1 VSGRT
6 RPERQEQA
14 TVVRVRDRAKM
25 MAEAGRRPGGYVLKS
40 PREIE
45 LMRQAGAV
53 VHRVLAEMERLVQP
67 GVITADLNR
76 RAEERIAEAGGVAL
90 FKGVVNPQARF
101 PFPAALCISVNEEIV
116 HGMPGD
122 RVLKEGNIVSIDCG
136 VKLNG
141 YCGDAAVTLAVGD
154 VSTEAQHLLD
164 VTREVLGL
172 AIRQIA
178 PAKRWSEIAA
188 QMQRFVESQNLSV
201 VRDFV
206 GHGIGRTMHEDPKVP
221 NYWDRDSR
229 SEDFRLEKGMT
240 LAIEPMVN
248 LGSMQTR
255 PTRDSWTVVTRDGK
269 MSAHF
274 EHTVAVTEWGA
285 DVLTDG
291 RPGGR

>member
-1 VSGRT
+1 
-6 RPERQEQA
+6 
-14 TVVRVRDRAKM
+14 
-25 MAEAGRRPGGYVLKS
+25 
-40 PREIE
+40 
-45 LMRQAGAV
+45 
-53 VHRVLAEMERLVQP
+53 
-67 GVITADLNR
+67 
-76 RAEERIAEAGGVAL
+76 
-90 FKGVVNPQARF
+90 
-101 PFPAALCISVNEEIV
+101 
-116 HGMPGD
+116 
-122 RVLKEGNIVSIDCG
+122 
-136 VKLNG
+136 
-141 YCGDAAVTLAVGD
+141 

-221 NYWDRDSR
+221 NYWDRESR